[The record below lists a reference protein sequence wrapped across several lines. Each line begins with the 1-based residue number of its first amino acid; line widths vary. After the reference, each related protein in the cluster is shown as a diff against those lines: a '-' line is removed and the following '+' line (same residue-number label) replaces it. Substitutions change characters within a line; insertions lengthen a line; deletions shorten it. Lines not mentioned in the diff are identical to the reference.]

1 MDKILAYGEIMLRIS
16 SDSESIDNTNSIGY
30 GGCEANALAFL
41 GQRGHSCKFLS
52 SFPDNFMGKDIESF
66 LKSFNID
73 CCLNFDKNRFGVYY
87 TIPGKNNKPTKISY
101 DRANSSFSL
110 YSI

>member
-52 SFPDNFMGKDIESF
+52 SFPDNFMGKDIESVSYTH
-66 LKSFNID
+66 LT
-73 CCLNFDKNRFGVYY
+73 LPTNREV
-87 TIPGKNNKPTKISY
+87 
-101 DRANSSFSL
+101 
-110 YSI
+110 